1 MASPLEPLRLSGDAY
16 ADIDALRRW
25 IDATD
30 EQRVLIETSG
40 SSGTPKGVLLSR
52 EAMLASAEAS
62 AFTLRASGPWVLA
75 LPSSYVAGANV
86 IVRSL
91 FAGYE
96 PTVLDEHG
104 LAWAITGAEARD
116 HTAPVFLS
124 LVPTQLA
131 RALESGADRQ
141 ALARSV
147 HTVLLGGGPIDPALR
162 ARAEDA
168 GINVVATYGS
178 SETSGGCV
186 YDGFPLDGVEVG
198 LTEEGRIRL
207 RGPMLFDGYI
217 DDPTLTAD
225 ALVDGWYVTSDLG
238 ALDPDGRLSVLGRV
252 DDMLITGGVKVPALA
267 VARRLREHH
276 AVAAAEVVGVDDPEW
291 GQAIVAVV
299 ATPGLA
305 SMPPMSLAEARDWV
319 TAAHPRA
326 WAPRRLVVVEELP
339 LLANGKVDRQAVRA
353 LAEASA

>member
-1 MASPLEPLRLSGDAY
+1 MSSSPAPLRLSGDAY

-25 IDATD
+25 MDGTD
-30 EQRVLIETSG
+30 EQRLLIETSG
-40 SSGTPKGVLLSR
+40 SSGTPKRVLLSR

-75 LPSSYVAGANV
+75 LPSSYVAGVNV

-96 PTVLDEHG
+96 PTVVDEHG
-104 LAWAITGAEARD
+104 LGWAITGAEARD

-131 RALESGADRQ
+131 RALDNGAERQ

-147 HTVLLGGGPIDPALR
+147 HTVLLGGGPIDPVLR
-162 ARAEDA
+162 ARAEEA
-168 GINVVATYGS
+168 GIRVVATYGA

-186 YDGFPLDGVEVG
+186 YDGYPLDGIELG
-198 LTEEGRIRL
+198 LTDDDRIRI
-207 RGPMLFDGYI
+207 RGPVLFDGYL
-217 DDPTLTAD
+217 DDPALTAET
-225 ALVDGWYVTSDLG
+225 LVDGWYLTSDLG
-238 ALDPDGRLSVLGRV
+238 TLAEDGRLSVLGRV
-252 DDMLITGGVKVPALA
+252 DDMLISGGVKVPAPV
-267 VARRLREHH
+267 VARRLCEHH
-276 AVAAAEVVGVDDPEW
+276 AVAAAEVVGVEDPEW
-291 GQAIVAVV
+291 GQAVVAVV

-305 SMPPMSLAEARDWV
+305 SMPAMTLLEARSWV
-319 TAAHPRA
+319 AAAHPRT

-339 LLANGKVDRQAVRA
+339 LLTNGKVDRQAVRA
-353 LAEASA
+353 LAEAAT